1 MAVNIKLKHSSVDG
15 KAPIAADL
23 ENGEL
28 ALNINENS
36 PAAYIKD
43 SNGDI
48 VKLAGAGSVTDDDAV
63 KKSEIASQNMVGDLT
78 LGTDNIEL
86 DAADGSA
93 RFGAGNITITNGSN
107 TKVFT
112 VNTQDTSARSQIGI
126 FGASNT
132 TQARGRITLDG
143 VDSLSG
149 DNLNAVVISRENFP
163 NQIKLK
169 YDGSAEFVGGDVE
182 IRSTGEI
189 VTNRAG
195 SGSLLSI
202 RRAGVEGLN
211 IQSDGKLT
219 LGGVVGSAP
228 NISLNAD
235 GSAQFGNNNV
245 EITQGGVI
253 TGTRFKTTGDARDGA
268 EIGWMVHTSRGVEVT
283 RNLLNND
290 GSTGQPL
297 IRGYAT
303 GNANPVFEVKTNG
316 DIQSLSQNGGQLA
329 GYRNQLIN
337 SSFHFD
343 QRYGIPVGTNQPS
356 LSNGDFV
363 CDRWILAGNPTAN
376 WRNVGRVSAVLTG
389 VSTSG
394 IGLRFNDSG
403 DGSSNKRLVQAIEL
417 PNFGINGQFAIGTTW
432 TLSFWC
438 DVDCSSVIP
447 STPIFRQ
454 TVVDSASQVLLDS
467 GGPANYTSGQTIDGF
482 TQYSATF
489 TVDGDAS
496 SSAAA
501 SSIACLSVFIE
512 LPANSNSIII
522 APQFEPGPVATPF
535 EHLPMG
541 TELALCQR
549 YFFKTSG
556 RLNASKNCTNS
567 NAGTDDQGFVNVFFP
582 VQMRAA
588 GTVDSSTLSLNVA
601 KDASIVQ
608 RSPQSLMVFMTSTT
622 TSPSNSCGINA
633 GLTVDAEL

>member
-1 MAVNIKLKHSSVDG
+1 MYFRAGPSKIDVGTLRSDGTLVLGGTLPASPNISLNANGEITGPDLVDDFGNAFTSYKIVTSSSAGQQRGQYVSTTAFQSTVLSPSGKSSSFRHTSPLADGTVITRFRVSVDG
-15 KAPIAADL
+15 SIYTHD
-23 ENGEL
+23 
-28 ALNINENS
+28 
-36 PAAYIKD
+36 D
-43 SNGDI
+43 TGDMSSFI
-48 VKLAGAGSVTDDDAV
+48 LS
-63 KKSEIASQNMVGDLT
+63 
-78 LGTDNIEL
+78 
-86 DAADGSA
+86 DGSA
-93 RFGAGNITITNGSN
+93 SFAG
-107 TKVFT
+107 
-112 VNTQDTSARSQIGI
+112 DIGI
-126 FGASNT
+126 
-132 TQARGRITLDG
+132 
-143 VDSLSG
+143 
-149 DNLNAVVISRENFP
+149 
-163 NQIKLK
+163 
-169 YDGSAEFVGGDVE
+169 GGT
-182 IRSTGEI
+182 IPST
-189 VTNRAG
+189 
-195 SGSLLSI
+195 
-202 RRAGVEGLN
+202 
-211 IQSDGKLT
+211 
-219 LGGVVGSAP
+219 P

-608 RSPQSLMVFMTSTT
+608 RSPQSLMVSMTSTT